1 MRSTWVLLGF
11 LLAGEAGAADASAA
25 RSFETILKDARV
37 KRSLQ
42 YLRDDDAQ
50 TLREQVE
57 ITQIPAPSFEE
68 QRRAEDYAAR
78 LRATGLTDV
87 SIDAAGNVIGK
98 RKGKSRA
105 PLLVLSAHL
114 DTVFT
119 RDANLTVTQKD
130 GRHYAPGI
138 MDDARGLAAV
148 LSVLRAMQNA
158 RIETVGDVWFVGTVG
173 EEALGNLKGVKALFA
188 DHPHIDGFI
197 SVDGVDS
204 PGVAAAD
211 RSEIVNRATGSRRW
225 EITMFGPGGHSHSNF
240 GTPSATHALGRAIAK
255 IADLKPPA
263 DPKTTFNVGVVS
275 GGNGITAIAAIAAMQ
290 VDIRSDDAQELEA
303 LERRILAAVDEAVIA
318 ENARWASQ
326 ALRSERKLIGD
337 RPASSRAVESS
348 VADAAV
354 GAYVALKMPEPTL
367 KFASTDSNV
376 PLGLGIPAAT
386 IHGGGRG
393 DKAHSLDEWYEHV
406 NAWQGPQT
414 VLLTTLRLSGLQ
426 GVSKPA
432 LRKRTR

>member
-1 MRSTWVLLGF
+1 MRSIWALLGF

-25 RSFETILKDARV
+25 RPFETILKDVRV
-37 KRSLQ
+37 QRSLR
-42 YLRDDDAQ
+42 YLRDEDAQ
-50 TLREQVE
+50 TLREQIE

-68 QRRAEDYAAR
+68 QRRADDYAAR

-138 MDDARGLAAV
+138 MDNARGLSAV

-188 DHPHIDGFI
+188 DHPHIDGFV

-204 PGVAAAD
+204 PRDAAAG

-225 EITMFGPGGHSHSNF
+225 EITMFGPGGHSYNNF

-255 IADLKPPA
+255 IADLKTPG

-275 GGNGITAIAAIAAMQ
+275 GGNGITAIAAEAAMR

-303 LERRILAAVDEAVIA
+303 LEQRILAAVDEAVIA

-326 ALRSERKLIGD
+326 GLRSERKLIGD
-337 RPASSRAVESS
+337 RPASTRAAESS
-348 VADAAV
+348 VAEAAV
-354 GAYVALKMPEPTL
+354 GAHVALKLPQPALT
-367 KFASTDSNV
+367 FGSTDSNV

-386 IHGGGRG
+386 LNGGGRG

-414 VLLTTLRLSGLQ
+414 ILLTTLRLAGIQ

-432 LRKRTR
+432 LKERTN